1 MFVVNTVGSDYFS
14 TVGMTIVAG
23 RPLNGTDVGGSQKA
37 AVVNRTLAATYF
49 PNGQAIGKRFGQS
62 GPDTEIVG
70 IVDDARVLG
79 LAAAPVPTVFYP
91 LAQRGAIPR
100 SLEVRTTGSPEQVIA
115 ALRSALTR
123 SVPELPVESIVPM
136 SDRVQRA
143 MSPWRLIL
151 LMTSGFGTLALSLAG
166 FGLFGVLANA
176 VARRT
181 PEFGLRMALGASRST
196 VVWSVVREAL
206 WLVAIGLV
214 LGLPV
219 VFLGGRL
226 ISTLLFGI
234 SPFDSVSVLAATL
247 VLITVGGLCSAIPA
261 LRASRVD
268 PNVALRSE

>member
-1 MFVVNTVGSDYFS
+1 MFVVNTVGPDYFS
-14 TVGMTIVAG
+14 TVGMTIIAG

-37 AVVNRTLAATYF
+37 AVVNRTLAETYF
-49 PNGQAIGKRFGQS
+49 PNGQAIGKRLGQS

-234 SPFDSVSVLAATL
+234 SPFDGVSVVAATL
-247 VLITVGGLCSAIPA
+247 VLISVGGLCSAIPA

-268 PNVALRSE
+268 PNVALRQE